1 MRCPMGTD
9 IIRKKIIPATA
20 NMSPTIG
27 IKNNNI
33 IAAAIAIKIIITIS
47 SNDPIRLFIAKY
59 TPNKVYIT
67 AVKIPFDFPT
77 MDFTVIIVS
86 ISGVIMFNILDI
98 MLDVISDM
106 ELRILLTS
114 SRMLFIIF
122 SISPMI
128 AVIIL
133 IVY

>member
-1 MRCPMGTD
+1 MGTD
-9 IIRKKIIPATA
+9 IIRKKIIPAAA

-33 IAAAIAIKIIITIS
+33 IAAALAINIMITIS
-47 SNDPIRLFIAKY
+47 SIEQIRLLIAKY

-67 AVKIPFDFPT
+67 AVKMPFDFPT

-98 MLDVISDM
+98 MLDVMSFTD
-106 ELRILLTS
+106 LRILFTS
-114 SRMLFIIF
+114 SRMSFIILY
-122 SISPMI
+122 ISPTI

>member
-1 MRCPMGTD
+1 MGTD
-9 IIRKKIIPATA
+9 IIRKKIIPAAA

-33 IAAAIAIKIIITIS
+33 IAAAIAINIMITIS
-47 SNDPIRLFIAKY
+47 SIDPIRLFIAKY
-59 TPNKVYIT
+59 IPNKVYIT
-67 AVKIPFDFPT
+67 AVKMPFDFPT

-98 MLDVISDM
+98 ISDVMSVM

-114 SRMLFIIF
+114 SRMSFITLN
-122 SISPMI
+122 ISPTA

-133 IVY
+133 TV